1 MVRTSLKLIKKIYN
15 DINKLG
21 MEKAI
26 EKYGSAK
33 VYNVI
38 ADMTDKPLIKRAFS
52 KSYKTETKKE
62 PEDILPYQRDVVTDF
77 LKTGRELLKNK
88 NPTPKE
94 KPVLHS
100 RGGLAKKKKGMGTK
114 WESKW
119 G

>member
-1 MVRTSLKLIKKIYN
+1 MIRTNLKLMKKIYN

-21 MEKAI
+21 MEKTV
-26 EKYGSAK
+26 EKYGL
-33 VYNVI
+33 
-38 ADMTDKPLIKRAFS
+38 ADVSNFMADLTEKPIIKGWLSRA
-52 KSYKTETKKE
+52 YKNKTKKE
-62 PEDILPYQRDVVTDF
+62 PEDILPYQRDVTANF
-77 LKTGRELLKNK
+77 LDIGRELLKK
-88 NPTPKE
+88 KKPTPKE